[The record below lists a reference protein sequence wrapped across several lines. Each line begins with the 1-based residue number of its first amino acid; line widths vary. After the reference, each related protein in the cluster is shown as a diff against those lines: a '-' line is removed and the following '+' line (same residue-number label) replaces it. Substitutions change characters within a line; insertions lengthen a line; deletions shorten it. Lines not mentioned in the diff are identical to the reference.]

1 MSATQ
6 KGKKGE
12 TEEHRYRINFWRGR
26 INSACKKKFMLVCYV
41 SVFCREDGFWSVFMR
56 QSRSLLTRQNCKL
69 FNFTVLKNKIKF
81 LKKRDK
87 KINCLDSRRKAA
99 KRNDKNRRVPVQEF
113 LRLRNLKLAQSGED
127 SSLLIRVLSRV

>member
-1 MSATQ
+1 
-6 KGKKGE
+6 
-12 TEEHRYRINFWRGR
+12 
-26 INSACKKKFMLVCYV
+26 MLVCYV

-56 QSRSLLTRQNCKL
+56 QSRSLLTPQNCQLLK
-69 FNFTVLKNKIKF
+69 LKNKIKF
-81 LKKRDK
+81 LKKRDKKIK